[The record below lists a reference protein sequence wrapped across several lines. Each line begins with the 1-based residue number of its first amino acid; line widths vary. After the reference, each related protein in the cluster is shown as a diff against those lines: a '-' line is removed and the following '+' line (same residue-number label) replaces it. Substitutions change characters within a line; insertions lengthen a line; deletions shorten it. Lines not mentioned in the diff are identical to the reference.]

1 MIKNEINFFMES
13 VLDIEAQAIL
23 NLKNQVKESFPL
35 AVDLLIDLKGKL
47 ICTGIGKSGFIA
59 RKIASTFSSVGIPS
73 FFIHPTEGS
82 HGDFGAITE
91 ADIVLAISYGGESL
105 EMAPMIKFLN
115 KKNISIISMTAKVDS
130 VLAKSSKVVLDVQIK
145 KEACPL
151 ELAPT
156 ASSTACLA
164 LGDALAMTLMKIK
177 KVTSEQFAELHPS
190 GSLGQKLMRIS
201 EVMHTGAG
209 FISAGTNTSLKEIV
223 SQMSRAE
230 TRGACAILDDKG
242 NLAGVITD
250 GDIRRRLERVENPLS
265 GFASDLMTTNPR
277 TIDCNEFTEKALFYM
292 EQFKIHVLL
301 VLNKNSSDP
310 LKPVGILHIQDLLRN
325 RIK

>member
-1 MIKNEINFFMES
+1 MTKNEINFFMDS
-13 VLDIEAQAIL
+13 VLDVEAQAIL
-23 NLKNQVKESFPL
+23 ALKNQVKESFPL
-35 AVDLLIDLKGKL
+35 AIDLLKSLKGKL
-47 ICTGIGKSGFIA
+47 ICTGVGKSGFIA
-59 RKIASTFSSVGIPS
+59 RKIASTFSSVGVPS

-82 HGDFGAITE
+82 HGDFGAVSET
-91 ADIVLAISYGGESL
+91 DIVLAISYGGESV

-115 KKNISIISMTAKVDS
+115 RKNIPIIAMTAKTDS
-130 VLAKSSKVVLDVQIK
+130 SLAKNSKVVLDVQVK

-164 LGDALAMTLMKIK
+164 LGDAIAMSLMKFN

-190 GSLGQKLMRIS
+190 GSLGQRLMRIS

-209 FISAGTNTSLKEIV
+209 FISATTQTSLKEII

-230 TRGACAILDDKG
+230 TRGACAVLDDKG

-250 GDIRRRLERVENPLS
+250 GDIRRRLERVENPLN
-265 GFASDLMTTNPR
+265 GVAQDLMTTNPR
-277 TIDCNEFTEKALFYM
+277 TIDCNEYTEKALFYM

-301 VLNKNSSDP
+301 VLNKTSSEP